1 MRGMT
6 DRKVGFE
13 FKDWNLIFLNQPTSF
28 IPFLIKIHLLKPKWK
43 NINIK
48 QKKDALDKSSIS
60 WASFIISIIV
70 NLSEYFKNA

>member
-13 FKDWNLIFLNQPTSF
+13 FKDWNPEFLTNLFSLFYSPLKSVYQKQNG
-28 IPFLIKIHLLKPKWK
+28 KISIS
-43 NINIK
+43 N
-48 QKKDALDKSSIS
+48 KKDALDKSSIS